1 MQIDS
6 ITIKNL
12 LSFKD
17 VKFNFKKYNVIVGP
31 NNAGKTN
38 LVRLLEAL
46 VNSNLSDFST
56 LKKMKHSAGVK
67 SEIRLAVKTNDEETR
82 LFMQALID
90 KNIKEETDLSSWRNF
105 TIGLGWRLFD
115 TSYHVAST
123 IIFFQNRV
131 VVSTHPDEHYLS
143 YYASPD
149 MLNFEQC
156 LDKLCNMD
164 RDQLQKDVHKG
175 SLMPVH
181 KERVRELVTDGPSA
195 FFSNMEY
202 SGILGKPIDL
212 HRAPEPY
219 KLELAEYIDIEPPQS
234 QFSFLQLISKV
245 IRNSFL
251 RSDEIHPIPSKLTD
265 NLYRLKNE
273 NELAYTHLQKSFT
286 TIFPDAAV
294 RVEQNDQHNDN
305 SQTILITE
313 RKRTFDLTNS
323 ASGYLE
329 AIYIL
334 YTILNHTERTIF
346 LDEPEVHFHPAKIKQ
361 IGHMLSNLTKE
372 SGNQITV
379 ITHSPKFVDHGLLT
393 PDSTSLLTMV
403 AKINDESLVASP
415 KHADINLK
423 PHMIVPDVFF
433 ANAVFL
439 VEGARDEAII
449 KAISDRF
456 DGLFNKY
463 EIVIVDCGGVGG
475 IKPYICLLDAYSIKY
490 YGIADKEYRYN
501 DTITVLAVH
510 LEDELQKITTL
521 PFRNSTH
528 QPKKPDIEVYYN
540 YMSKLLETE
549 SGFEDLKKTK
559 IWSSIENVMDGLDIC
574 LEDKVHG

>member
-1 MQIDS
+1 MQIES

-17 VKFNFKKYNVIVGP
+17 AKFNFKKYNVIVGP

-38 LVRLLEAL
+38 LVRILQAL
-46 VNSNLSDFST
+46 VNGNLADFSMI
-56 LKKMKHSAGVK
+56 KKMKHSAGVK
-67 SEIRLAVKTNDEETR
+67 SEIRLAVETTDEETR

-90 KNIKEETDLSSWRNF
+90 KNIKQETDLSSWRNF

-115 TSYHVAST
+115 TSYHKAS
-123 IIFFQNRV
+123 IIIYFQNRA

-143 YYASPD
+143 YYSPPD
-149 MLNFEQC
+149 RPDFEQC
-156 LDKLCNMD
+156 LDRLCNMD
-164 RDQLQKDVHKG
+164 RDQLQRDVHKE

-181 KERVRELVTDGPSA
+181 KERVRELITDGPSA
-195 FFSNMEY
+195 FFSNGGY
-202 SGILGKPIDL
+202 SGILGKPIEL
-212 HRAPEPY
+212 HRAPESY
-219 KLELAEYIDIEPPQS
+219 RLELAEYIDIEPPQS
-234 QFSFLQLISKV
+234 PFSFLQLISKV

-286 TIFPDAAV
+286 KIFPDAAV
-294 RVEQNDQHNDN
+294 RVEQNDRHNDN
-305 SQTILITE
+305 TQTILITE

-334 YTILNHTERTIF
+334 YTILNHTQRTIF
-346 LDEPEVHFHPAKIKQ
+346 LDEPEVHFHPAKIRQ
-361 IGHMLSNLTKE
+361 IGHMLLNLTEE

-403 AKINDESLVASP
+403 AKVNDESLVASSR
-415 KHADINLK
+415 DTNINLK
-423 PHMIVPDVFF
+423 PHMFVPDVFF

-439 VEGARDEAII
+439 VEGARDEAVIN
-449 KAISDRF
+449 AISDRF
-456 DGLFNKY
+456 DGIFNKY

-475 IKPYICLLDAYSIKY
+475 IKPYINLLDAYSIKY
-490 YGIADKEYRYN
+490 YGIADQQYGYN
-501 DTITVLAVH
+501 DTITVLAVD
-510 LEDELQKITTL
+510 LEDELQKIRTM
-521 PFRNSTH
+521 PFRNSIH
-528 QPKKPDIEVYYN
+528 QPKKPDIEIYYR
-540 YMSKLLETE
+540 YITELLETE
-549 SGFEDLKKTK
+549 RGLEELKKTK